1 MGSEHDTLQ
10 RLEALLISLRDQVDA
25 LAERVDERLTHQHRT
40 LCRLQADLVELAWE
54 VREVGLD
61 VEGPRRAEGPSA

>member
-1 MGSEHDTLQ
+1 MNASAAETLD

-25 LAERVDERLTHQHRT
+25 LADRMETHLSDQHRA
-40 LCRLQADLVELAWE
+40 LRRLEAQLAELSWQ

-61 VEGPRRAEGPSA
+61 VAPGSPRELS